1 MPVLTVPSIEKY
13 AKKKVRREIPDTKA
27 VGLFLIIQ
35 PSGSKSWALRFRRPD
50 GRTAKM
56 TLGPVDLSVKEV
68 EVEPKIGEPLTLGQA
83 RQLAATIA
91 RQRARNLD
99 PIVEHAAEKDRQRK
113 AAIAAIADAFGACS
127 KEFFIKYRTSPKR
140 GGKRPRRWREDAALI
155 GLEYPLDCDPAKV
168 EPVVVKGSLADLW
181 ATKPVS
187 QITGHDIHTVITEA
201 RKRGDGRARKLFSA
215 LSTLFGWLLEEHR
228 RVAINPCIGVFCP
241 KPPESRDRVLSD
253 DEIRW
258 FWLATE
264 RVGAPA
270 GALLKVLLLT
280 GCRLREV
287 SGMVRSELPDAD
299 WTIPGNRTKNNRPL
313 SLSLPP
319 LALQI
324 IDSVPHIGDTCV
336 FTVNGRKPLSNFSG
350 LKRQLDAE
358 MAKIAGHAVKP
369 WRLHDL
375 RRSMATGMA
384 KLGVPLP
391 VTEKLLN
398 HVSGSFA
405 GVAGIYDR
413 YEYADEKADALR
425 RWARHVEGLVTDK
438 PDNVIGMASKRG
450 RK

>member
-1 MPVLTVPSIEKY
+1 MPVLTVPSILKY
-13 AKKKVRREIPDTKA
+13 KAQKARREIPDAKA
-27 VGLFLIIQ
+27 VGLFLIVQ
-35 PSGSKSWALRFRRPD
+35 PSGSKSFALRFRRPD
-50 GRTAKM
+50 GRSAKM
-56 TLGPVDLSVKEV
+56 TLGAVDFADRETA
-68 EVEPKIGEPLTLGQA
+68 EEPEIGAPLTLAQA

-113 AAIAAIADAFGACS
+113 AAIAAVADAFGACS

-140 GGKRPRRWREDAALI
+140 GGKRARRWREDAALL
-155 GLEYPLDCDPAKV
+155 GLEYPLDCDPAEV

-181 ATKPVS
+181 SAKPVS

-228 RVAINPCIGVFCP
+228 RVVSNPCIGVFCP
-241 KPPESRDRVLSD
+241 KPPPDRERVLSD

-258 FWLATE
+258 SWHATD
-264 RVGAPA
+264 RVSAPA
-270 GALLKVLLLT
+270 GALLKLLLLT

-287 SGMVRSELPDAD
+287 SGMVRSELADAD

-324 IDSVPHIGDTCV
+324 IDSVPRIGDTYV

-358 MAKIAGHAVKP
+358 MTKIAGHAVGP

-375 RRSMATGMA
+375 RRSMSTGMG
-384 KLGVPLP
+384 KLGVSLP

-398 HVSGSFA
+398 HVSGSFG
-405 GVAGIYDR
+405 GVAGIYQR
-413 YEYADEKADALR
+413 YEYADEKTKALQ
-425 RWARHVEGLVTDK
+425 RWAAHIEGLVSGK
-438 PDNVIGMASKRG
+438 PGNVIGISPG
-450 RK
+450 RRS